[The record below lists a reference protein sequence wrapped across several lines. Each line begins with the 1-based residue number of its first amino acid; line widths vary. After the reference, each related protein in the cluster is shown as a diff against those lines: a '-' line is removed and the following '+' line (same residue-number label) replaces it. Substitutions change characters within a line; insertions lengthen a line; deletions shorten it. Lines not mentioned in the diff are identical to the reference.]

1 MADIV
6 SLLSRLGG
14 GAAPGGPPAPGGMPT
29 PGAGPMPAKPNI
41 GPVTTPQPNAG
52 NIHAATEKVKVAVKL
67 LEESLPLIPMG
78 MPLHTEI
85 MQATTKLVKHLSDS
99 ASNPGTEMQTLLN
112 LARQSQQSAPM
123 AALGRMMTPQAP
135 AMASGGAPPGGGA
148 EPPAMAA

>member
-1 MADIV
+1 MA
-6 SLLSRLGG
+6 
-14 GAAPGGPPAPGGMPT
+14 
-29 PGAGPMPAKPNI
+29 AKPNI

-52 NIHAATEKVKVAVKL
+52 NIHAATEQVKL
-67 LEESLPLIPMG
+67 AVQMLEKALPLIPMG

-123 AALGRMMTPQAP
+123 AALGRMMGPPQAP
-135 AMASGGAPPGGGA
+135 AMPPGGAPPGGGA
-148 EPPAMAA
+148 EPSAMAA